1 MSIAHTH
8 KTILDTVSAYEKL
21 LTEVSDELF
30 ITTPQGGGWS
40 YAEVFAHIFNSNIT
54 CIQAIDKCI
63 QGVAVESD
71 EGMSLGVRLVFF
83 FGRFPPGKFKVPDR
97 IKSQVRKIS
106 KQEAHELITLFK
118 DQLSQITPL
127 VENARSDQKIKHPR
141 LGMLNA
147 VKWYEFIDIHT
158 RHHRKQLIRIS
169 SKYQVAGYR

>member
-8 KTILDTVSAYEKL
+8 KKILDTVTAYEKL
-21 LTEVSDELF
+21 LDQVSDESF
-30 ITTPQGGGWS
+30 ISTPPSGGWS
-40 YAEVFAHIFNSNIT
+40 YAEVYAHIFSSNIT

-63 QGVAVESD
+63 RGNGVESD
-71 EGMSLGVRLVFF
+71 AGMSLGVRLVFF

-97 IKSQVRKIS
+97 IKDQVKKIS
-106 KQEAHELITLFK
+106 KQEAHTLITRFK
-118 DQLSQITPL
+118 DELSQITPL
-127 VENARSDQKIKHPR
+127 VGNARSNQKLKHPR

-169 SKYQVAGYR
+169 KGK